1 MKLALKILLIALFV
15 ITLGFVAW
23 AVISGGAEIAISCS
37 LIWGYVLLALAILS
51 VIFTAIMGVVTNPKG
66 LSKTILAAVLVIV
79 VVGIAGAC
87 AWFTDITAIP
97 NSAGGAFTDPFE
109 LMISN
114 IGIVVTYIVAAA
126 AVLVTIGV
134 EIFNLI
140 KK

>member
-15 ITLGFVAW
+15 ITLGLVAW
-23 AVISGGAEIAISCS
+23 AVISGGAEIAISCN

-51 VIFTAIMGVVTNPKG
+51 VIFAAIMGVATNPKG
-66 LSKTILAAVLVIV
+66 LKKSILAAVLVIV

-87 AWFTDITAIP
+87 AWLSDIQSIP
-97 NSAGGAFTDPFE
+97 NSAGGNFTDKTE
-109 LMISN
+109 LAISN
-114 IGIVVTYIVAAA
+114 VGIIVTYIVAAA

-134 EIFNLI
+134 EVVNAL

>member
-15 ITLGFVAW
+15 ITLGLVAW
-23 AVISGGAEIAISCS
+23 AVISGGAEIAISCN

-51 VIFTAIMGVVTNPKG
+51 VIFAAIMGVATNPKG
-66 LSKTILAAVLVIV
+66 LKKTILAAVLVIV

-87 AWFTDITAIP
+87 EWLSDITAIP
-97 NSAGGAFTDPFE
+97 NSAGGEFKDETE
-109 LMISN
+109 LAISN
-114 IGIVVTYIVAAA
+114 MGIIVTYIVAAA

-134 EIFNLI
+134 EVVNAL